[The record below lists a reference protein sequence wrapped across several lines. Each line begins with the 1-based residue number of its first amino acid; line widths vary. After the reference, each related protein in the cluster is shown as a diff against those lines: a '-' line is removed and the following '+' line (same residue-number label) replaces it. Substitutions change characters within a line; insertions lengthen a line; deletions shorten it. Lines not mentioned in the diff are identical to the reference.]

1 MWQAPCCPQPMARP
15 SFWRQVLAGQVPREQ
30 IEDEVLLD
38 LTEREGLKM
47 EIIRGGKA
55 GG

>member
-1 MWQAPCCPQPMARP
+1 MARP

-38 LTEREGLKM
+38 LTEREGLKNGNYS
-47 EIIRGGKA
+47 RGE
-55 GG
+55 GGGLELISYPSR